1 MGIGAMPFDGTRP
14 VSSSAATTGTTL
26 AAIGAA
32 VSHHVW
38 LPVIRRPAVRTT
50 TANITG
56 RKASSAARL
65 FTAQLMTRKT
75 RAGRAAALGPAMTIP
90 RSPACAGIRARMEPG
105 CDTGRHQPEDTEQHT
120 QGEVDRYERCLGGS

>member
-1 MGIGAMPFDGTRP
+1 MPFDGTRP

-50 TANITG
+50 TANIIG
-56 RKASSAARL
+56 GKASSAARL
-65 FTAQLMTRKT
+65 FTAQLTRKT
-75 RAGRAAALGPAMTIP
+75 RAGRAAALGPAMTIS

-105 CDTGRHQPEDTEQHT
+105 CDTGRHQPEDTEQHP